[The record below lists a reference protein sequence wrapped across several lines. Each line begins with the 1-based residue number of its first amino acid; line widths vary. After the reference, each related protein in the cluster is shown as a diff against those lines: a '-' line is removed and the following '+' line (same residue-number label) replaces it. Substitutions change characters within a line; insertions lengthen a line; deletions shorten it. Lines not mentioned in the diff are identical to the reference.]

1 MNPANAFTERLF
13 VSAGIRAGMRVLDL
27 GCGRG
32 DVSLLAAQLVGPG
45 GAVVGVDRD
54 GAAIGDARNRA
65 RELGTPQVTF
75 VDAALDAV
83 ELAPASFDAIV
94 ARRVLMYLPAPGDTL
109 RRLVSALRPGG
120 VVAVQ
125 EHDATMVP
133 AGRPQLPLHDRV
145 MSWIWTTVEREGGN
159 LHMGFELAT
168 VLEDAGL
175 EDVRAGAEAVVRTAH
190 DPDALAPIVR
200 AMLPRMVEHRVASA
214 AEIDLDTLG
223 QRLVDERR
231 TARATYVT
239 DMAFGVWARKPG
251 PSTSPW

>member
-13 VSAGIRAGMRVLDL
+13 LSAGIGPGMRVLDL

-32 DVSLLAAQLVGPG
+32 DVSLLAGQLVGAS
-45 GAVVGVDRD
+45 GAVVGVDRE
-54 GAAIGDARNRA
+54 GAAIREARSRA
-65 RELGTPQVTF
+65 SELGANHVTF
-75 VDAALDAV
+75 SDAALETI
-83 ELAPASFDAIV
+83 ELAPQSFDAIV
-94 ARRVLMYLPAPGDTL
+94 ARRVLMYLPAPVDTL
-109 RRLVSALRPGG
+109 RRLVGALRPGG

-125 EHDATMVP
+125 EHDATMLP
-133 AGRPQLPLHDRV
+133 AGRPPLALHDRV
-145 MSWIWTTVEREGGN
+145 ISWIWTTVEREGGN

-168 VLEDAGL
+168 VLEDVGL

-200 AMLPRMVEHRVASA
+200 AMLPRMIEHRVTSA

-231 TARATYVT
+231 AARATYVT

-251 PSTSPW
+251 R